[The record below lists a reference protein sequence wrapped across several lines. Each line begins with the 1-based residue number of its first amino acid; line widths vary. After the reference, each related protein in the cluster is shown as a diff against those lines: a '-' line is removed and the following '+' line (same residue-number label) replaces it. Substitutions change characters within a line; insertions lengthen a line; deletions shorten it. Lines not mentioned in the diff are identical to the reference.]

1 MKSKI
6 QIQKRTEFILGFL
19 ESDENH
25 FYSQIL
31 NGSFGYL
38 IYYFCYELLDINF
51 TSNTHPKE
59 KQILMDFHA
68 EVNYIRLFQMI
79 LLISQ

>member
-19 ESDENH
+19 ESDEIH

-51 TSNTHPKE
+51 IPTNNVKE
-59 KQILMDFHA
+59 VDKPFANIKN
-68 EVNYIRLFQMI
+68 EG
-79 LLISQ
+79 SQRPQ